1 MMLKKMVRWIGQGC
15 AATALMAAACGA
27 DPLLTNTTSFR
38 IPFAVDGAKD
48 EVTGN
53 AVLFA
58 GFEGG
63 PMELVNTVPAS
74 AGGFEFQADA
84 DGRYSFAVRMTDAS
98 GAVVNPGEAITPE
111 LEVIVDQIAPRLN
124 IQLTEIA
131 TGRLNVAWT
140 CSEQSITPDS
150 LKLEYAEG
158 SDGRWKLIDVAP
170 GSMGQ
175 TTITVQAGTS
185 VEVRGSISDLAGNQ
199 GQNAAQTVMSQAVSP
214 VYSQAPPAS
223 AASTALSIPGS
234 GQPVGP
240 SPFGSAAAS
249 QPAGHPAGGHPAGGQ
264 MTATPNATASGM
276 MAVRNNNTM
285 PPGGLT
291 MPGGQSMQLL
301 PQPSPAIG
309 AASGQTT
316 FPQYG
321 PVIQPGQ
328 KGFADN
334 SPQRAGVVQFPAAE
348 SFPQTPASAVS
359 QQYTPGGQ
367 SQQTAMLPSGTY
379 SQNQAG
385 YGRNFSTFASA
396 TSPASASRQT
406 VSHPVFTIDYQVDD
420 VGPSGVSAVELFV
433 TENNGRTWYRYG
445 NDADL
450 RSPIEVDTRGEGT
463 FGFAVRARNGLGF
476 SQAAPQPGELPGIV
490 VTVDRSAP
498 QVEFSRPQVV
508 VANGGRIR
516 LAWRVADANPSAT
529 PVRLEYST
537 SESGPWTPVFDWQVD
552 QGGYEMPIQS
562 GMPAVLHFRL
572 LARDVAG
579 NVSASQTNQPVIVD
593 QRRPTARLLR
603 VQPVSRPGHTL
614 GR

>member
-1 MMLKKMVRWIGQGC
+1 MMLKKLVRWFGRGC
-15 AATALMAAACGA
+15 ATTALMAAACGA

-48 EVTGN
+48 TVTGN

-74 AGGFEFQADA
+74 AGGFEFQADT

-214 VYSQAPPAS
+214 GYNQAPPT
-223 AASTALSIPGS
+223 STALSIPGS

-240 SPFGSAAAS
+240 SPFGSAAPS
-249 QPAGHPAGGHPAGGQ
+249 QPAGNTAGGHPAAGQ
-264 MTATPNATASGM
+264 MTATQNAAAPGM
-276 MAVRNNNTM
+276 LAAGNTSTM
-285 PPGGLT
+285 PPAGLT
-291 MPGGQSMQLL
+291 MPAGQSMQLV
-301 PQPSPAIG
+301 PQPSSAMG
-309 AASGQTT
+309 AVPPQTT
-316 FPQYG
+316 FPQNG

-328 KGFADN
+328 MGFAGN
-334 SPQRAGVVQFPAAE
+334 SQRSGVVQFPAAD
-348 SFPQTPASAVS
+348 SFPQTPASAAS
-359 QQYTPGGQ
+359 QPYTPAAQ
-367 SQQTAMLPSGTY
+367 SNQTAMLPSGSY
-379 SQNQAG
+379 SQNPGG
-385 YGRNFSTFASA
+385 YSRNFSTFASA

-516 LAWRVADANPSAT
+516 LAWRVADANPSTT

-572 LARDVAG
+572 LARDIAG

>member
-1 MMLKKMVRWIGQGC
+1 MTLKKMLRWIGQGC
-15 AATALMAAACGA
+15 AATALMAAACGG
-27 DPLLTNTTSFR
+27 DPLRTNTTSFR
-38 IPFAVDGAKD
+38 IPFAVDGAT
-48 EVTGN
+48 ESVTGN

-58 GFEGG
+58 GFNGG
-63 PMELVNTVPAS
+63 PLELVSTVPAS
-74 AGGFEFQADA
+74 AGGFEFNAKS

-98 GAVVNPGEAITPE
+98 GAVVNEGEAIAPE
-111 LEVIVDQIAPRLN
+111 LEVIVDQIAPGLDIR
-124 IQLTEIA
+124 LTEIA
-131 TGRLNVAWT
+131 SGRLNVAWT

-158 SDGRWKLIDVAP
+158 SDGRWKQIEVTP
-170 GSMGQ
+170 GLFGQ
-175 TTITVQAGTS
+175 TTISVQSGTS
-185 VEVRGSISDLAGNQ
+185 VEVRGTISDLAGNQ
-199 GQNAAQTVMSQAVSP
+199 GQSSAQTVMSQPVSP
-214 VYSQAPPAS
+214 TYTQTPAAKAPP
-223 AASTALSIPGS
+223 SIPGS

-240 SPFGSAAAS
+240 SPFGPANTAGSVGTVQTPAAA
-249 QPAGHPAGGHPAGGQ
+249 
-264 MTATPNATASGM
+264 TANT
-276 MAVRNNNTM
+276 TM
-285 PPGGLT
+285 PISV
-291 MPGGQSMQLL
+291 GQSVMQPVAPPVMQPRNPAAGLSVP
-301 PQPSPAIG
+301 PQNSAMQ
-309 AASGQTT
+309 S
-316 FPQYG
+316 G
-321 PVIQPGQ
+321 PVIQPGPM
-328 KGFADN
+328 GFAD
-334 SPQRAGVVQFPAAE
+334 SYPQRAGGTSSGVVAFPGAAA
-348 SFPQTPASAVS
+348 FPQTPASTTS
-359 QQYTPGGQ
+359 QQYTPPAN
-367 SQQTAMLPSGTY
+367 QTAMLPNGSY
-379 SQNQAG
+379 SQTSVG
-385 YGRNFSTFASA
+385 YGRDFSTFASA
-396 TSPASASRQT
+396 TSVASAARQI
-406 VSHPVFTIDYQVDD
+406 VNHPVFTIDYQVDD

-433 TENNGRTWYRYG
+433 TENNGRSWYRYG

-508 VANGGRIR
+508 VSNGGRIR
-516 LAWRVADANPSAT
+516 LAWRVADTNPSST

-572 LARDVAG
+572 LARDSAG